1 MKTVLLAGGY
11 GTRISEETEFKPK
24 PMIEIGGKPI
34 LWHIMKLFSFY
45 GHNDFVICCG
55 YKGYAIKDYFLNYAS
70 HMSDIEVDLGNNSFT
85 TIKSYAEPWKIT
97 LIDTGIK
104 TMTGGRL
111 QRIHHYVKDEEDFF
125 MTYGDGVS
133 NVNISDLYKFHS
145 GHGKLASMTIVA
157 PPGRFGSVEL
167 ENNRV
172 KSFLEKPAGDN
183 RFINGGFFVLK
194 PKVLENYIDGPDT
207 IWERDPLE
215 KLTRDEELFAYKHKN
230 FWQPMDTLRDKR
242 LLDEYW
248 NNGTAPWKV
257 W

>member
-34 LWHIMKLFSFY
+34 LWHIMKLFSYF
-45 GHNDFVICCG
+45 GHNDFIICCG

-70 HMSDIEVDLGNNSFT
+70 HMSDVSVDLEKNTFS
-85 TIKSYAEPWKIT
+85 TIKSYAEPWKVT

-111 QRIHHYVKDEEDFF
+111 EAIHEYVKDEQDFF

-133 NVNISDLYKFHS
+133 NVNISDLYKFHKK
-145 GHGKLASMTIVA
+145 HEKLASMTIVT
-157 PPGRFGSVEL
+157 PPGRFGAVQL
-167 ENNRV
+167 KGNRITN
-172 KSFLEKPAGDN
+172 FIEKPLGDN
-183 RFINGGFFVLK
+183 SFINGGFFVLK
-194 PKVLENYIDGPDT
+194 PKVIENYIDGPDT
-207 IWERDPLE
+207 IWERAPLE
-215 KLTRDEELFAYKHKN
+215 MLAKDKELFAYKHKD

-248 NNGTAPWKV
+248 ESGKAPWKL

>member
-11 GTRISEETEFKPK
+11 GTRISEESEFKPK

-55 YKGYAIKDYFLNYAS
+55 YKGYMIKDYFLNYAS
-70 HMSDIEVDLGNNSFT
+70 HMSDIEVDLGNNTFT

-97 LIDTGIK
+97 LVDTGIE

-111 QRIHHYVKDEEDFF
+111 QGVHEYVKDDEDFF

-133 NVNISDLYKFHS
+133 NANINDLYKFHS
-145 GHGKLASMTIVA
+145 GHGKLASMSIVK
-157 PPGRFGSVEL
+157 PPGRFGAVEL

-172 KSFLEKPAGDN
+172 KSFTEKPAGDN
-183 RFINGGFFVLK
+183 RYINGGFFVLK
-194 PKVLENYIDGPDT
+194 PKAIENYIDGFDT
-207 IWERDPLE
+207 IWERGPLE
-215 KLTRDEELFAYKHKN
+215 KLARDNELFAFKHKG
-230 FWQPMDTLRDKR
+230 FWQPMDTLHDKR

-248 NNGTAPWKV
+248 NGEKAPWKV

>member
-11 GTRISEETEFKPK
+11 GTRISEETESKPK

-55 YKGYAIKDYFLNYAS
+55 YKGHAIKDYFLNYAS
-70 HMSDIEVDLGNNSFT
+70 HMSDIEVDLGKNNFT

-97 LIDTGIK
+97 LIDTGVK

-111 QRIHHYVKDEEDFF
+111 AYIHEYIKDEEDFF

-145 GHGKLASMTIVA
+145 SHGKLASMTIVT

-167 ENNRV
+167 ENNKV
-172 KSFLEKPAGDN
+172 KSFIEKPAGDN
-183 RFINGGFFVLK
+183 GFINGGFFVLK
-194 PKVLENYIDGPDT
+194 PKAIENYIDGPDT

-215 KLTRDEELFAYKHKN
+215 KLVKDEELFAYKHKD

-248 NNGTAPWKV
+248 SSGKAPWKL